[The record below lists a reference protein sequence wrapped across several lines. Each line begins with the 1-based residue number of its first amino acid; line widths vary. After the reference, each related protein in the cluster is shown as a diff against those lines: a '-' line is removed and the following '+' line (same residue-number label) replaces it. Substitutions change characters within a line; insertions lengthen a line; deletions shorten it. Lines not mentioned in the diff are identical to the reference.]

1 MDSEQIVGSRNASWI
16 SMARALM
23 ILQRVARGLRGF
35 QTSAPALAKIEA
47 VSGIF
52 QNFDGTVVLP

>member
-1 MDSEQIVGSRNASWI
+1 
-16 SMARALM
+16 MARALM